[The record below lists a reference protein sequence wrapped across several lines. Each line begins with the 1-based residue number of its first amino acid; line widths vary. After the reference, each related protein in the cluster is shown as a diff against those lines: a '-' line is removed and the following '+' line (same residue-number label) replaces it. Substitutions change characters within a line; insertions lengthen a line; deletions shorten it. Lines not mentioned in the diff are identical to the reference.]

1 VSWLNSPPLTNTELR
16 GKLVVIDFW
25 TYSCI
30 NCLRSIPYVEAW
42 AEKYKSDGLVVIGVH
57 TPEFAFEKDPT
68 NVAKAVEDL
77 KITYPVA
84 LDSNY
89 AIWKAF
95 NNQYW
100 PAHYFIDANGVIRYH
115 HFGEGE
121 YDESERV
128 IQELLKEKN
137 ANLNVAGLVDVKA
150 AGAEAAADL
159 NDVRSPETYVG
170 YARGQNFA
178 GPQDIAADAAEKYSL
193 PQRLNLNQWG
203 LEGKWEVSDEH
214 AALVSAP
221 GSIVFRFH
229 ARDLHLVLG
238 PGPDGKP
245 VRFRVLLDGGAPLE
259 NHGMDIDE
267 NGSGVVRGY
276 RLYQLIRQQG
286 KVQDR
291 TFEIQFLDPG
301 VQAYAFTFG

>member
-1 VSWLNSPPLTNTELR
+1 V
-16 GKLVVIDFW
+16 
-25 TYSCI
+25 
-30 NCLRSIPYVEAW
+30 
-42 AEKYKSDGLVVIGVH
+42 
-57 TPEFAFEKDPT
+57 
-68 NVAKAVEDL
+68 
-77 KITYPVA
+77 
-84 LDSNY
+84 
-89 AIWKAF
+89 
-95 NNQYW
+95 Q
-100 PAHYFIDANGVIRYH
+100 
-115 HFGEGE
+115 
-121 YDESERV
+121 
-128 IQELLKEKN
+128 
-137 ANLNVAGLVDVKA
+137 
-150 AGAEAAADL
+150 
-159 NDVRSPETYVG
+159 SPETYVG

-267 NGSGVVRGY
+267 NGDGVVRGY

-286 KVQDR
+286 KVEDR